1 MAATDVQGML
11 VRIEAT
17 TAQLRME
24 MAKADSTVAAS
35 SAGINKQLAGIDLA
49 FNRIGRAALA
59 AGKTTGVAMAGL
71 ATASIA
77 AGAASLALLKRTA
90 EATAESDR
98 WAKSLGMNT
107 TTLIEWQY
115 AAERAG
121 LSGDNIADIFKDLND
136 KIGDVL
142 VTGGG
147 EAVDALNKL
156 GLSAK
161 ALAQLSPDK
170 QLEAIAASLSKVGS
184 QAEKTNILES
194 LGNDLSRLLPLL
206 ENGGA
211 ELERY
216 KQQARDFGISLNP
229 QQVNDLVK
237 ANEILKD
244 IGDQLHGIENQ
255 MVAGL
260 ANVDLSSL
268 NDSMADLRATVT
280 DPRFVQGLADL
291 AAGVLKFTTF
301 LASAA
306 SEIANITRFAAESMA
321 AAINGPALDD
331 LIRLE
336 DRVAS
341 LRHELEQAKAMGGLP
356 ALFDDFGVS
365 GSRAVKDIE
374 ADLKDAQEQLKKGQE
389 LVASMSSMKAPPIA
403 PNPSPRATPN
413 LAALQGRNGPDK
425 DAEKAQAKNQQ
436 ELNAKLREAAA
447 AYVQLKRAYDPVGAA
462 LDDYTKGTEQL
473 DLLLADNKVSL
484 SEYATS
490 VGWLEDQ
497 YAQAKAAANGL
508 SEAMRYQADLEKD
521 LANARAQYQAQADAV
536 GMGDK
541 EAQRSQA
548 RLELERENNQ
558 KILDL
563 RTQRNLAET
572 DAQRKAF
579 DEQIR
584 LEKEYGPK
592 RVAAMEE
599 GFRKVDAAQADWTNG
614 MAAALDNYRDS
625 VADTAGQFQELFT
638 NAFTGAEDALVDFV
652 TTGKLSFK
660 DLANSIVQD
669 LIRIQIRK
677 ALAGAVSAAAGTSW
691 GAGVASMFQQAKGGA
706 WNGGVQMFANGGVF
720 TNGIVDQP
728 TAFRMAGGLGV
739 MGEAGPEAIMPLTRG
754 PDGSLGVAAHG
765 GGGGDTVIHL
775 GAPTV
780 HMQVNG
786 NPDAA
791 MLMQMEQST
800 QRAVKASYQA
810 VANDFK
816 TNGPLRRLIT
826 G

>member
-216 KQQARDFGISLNP
+216 KQQARDFGISLDAK
-229 QQVNDLVK
+229 QVSDLVK

-255 MVAGL
+255 LVAGL

-291 AAGVLKFTTF
+291 AAGVIKLTSL
-301 LASAA
+301 LASAT
-306 SEIANITRFAAESMA
+306 SEIVNFTREAAESMA
-321 AAINGPALDD
+321 AAVHGIASDD
-331 LIRLE
+331 IPRMEKQL
-336 DRVAS
+336 AS
-341 LRHELEQAKAMGGLP
+341 YRQELEKAQALGGMP
-356 ALFDDFGVS
+356 ALFDDFGSS
-365 GSRAVKDIE
+365 GARAEQEIKADIALMEQRIKLAKELAATAVK
-374 ADLKDAQEQLKKGQE
+374 Q
-389 LVASMSSMKAPPIA
+389 
-403 PNPSPRATPN
+403 PSPAPAPRVTPN

-425 DAEKAQAKNQQ
+425 DAEKAQAKSLQ
-436 ELNAKLREAAA
+436 ELATKIREAGT

-462 LDDYTKGTEQL
+462 LDDFTKGTEQL

-484 SEYATS
+484 SEYATA

-508 SEAMRYQADLEKD
+508 SEAMRYQADLEKE

-541 EAQRSQA
+541 EAQRIQA
-548 RLELERENNQ
+548 RLELERENTQ

-563 RTQRNLAET
+563 RTQRALAENET
-572 DAQRKAF
+572 QRKAL

-599 GFRKVDAAQADWTNG
+599 GFRKVDAAQANWTNG
-614 MAAALDNYRDS
+614 MTRALDNYRDS
-625 VADTAGQFQELFT
+625 AADTAGQFENLFT
-638 NAFTGAEDALVDFV
+638 NAFTGAEDALTDFV

-677 ALAGAVSAAAGTSW
+677 ALAGVVSAAAGTSW
-691 GAGVASMFQQAKGGA
+691 GAGVASMFKQAKGGA
-706 WNGGVQMFANGGVF
+706 WDGGVQMFANGGTF

-728 TAFRMAGGLGV
+728 TAFRMANGLGV

-754 PDGSLGVAAHG
+754 PDGSLGIAAHG
-765 GGGGDTVIHL
+765 GTSNETTINL

-780 HMQVNG
+780 HMTVNG
-786 NPDAA
+786 NPDPA

-800 QRAVKASYQA
+800 QRAVNASYQA

-816 TNGPLRRLIT
+816 TNGPLRRLLNT
-826 G
+826 

>member
-35 SAGINKQLAGIDLA
+35 SAGINKQLTGIDLA
-49 FNRIGRAALA
+49 FNRIGRAAAATGKA
-59 AGKTTGVAMAGL
+59 AGVALAGI

-77 AGAASLALLKRTA
+77 AGAASMALLRRTA

-98 WAKSLGMNT
+98 WAKSLGMST
-107 TTLIEWQY
+107 TSLIEWQY
-115 AAERAG
+115 AAGKAG
-121 LSGDNIADIFKDLND
+121 LSGDNMADIFKDLND

-170 QLEAIAASLSKVGS
+170 QLEAIAASLSKIGTR
-184 QAEKTNILES
+184 AEKTNILES
-194 LGNDLSRLLPLL
+194 LGNDLSRMLPLL

-211 ELERY
+211 ELQ
-216 KQQARDFGISLNP
+216 KFLQQARDFGISLNP
-229 QQVNDLVK
+229 KQVEDLVR
-237 ANEILKD
+237 ANQILQEL
-244 IGDQLHGIENQ
+244 GDKLEGIEKQ
-255 MVAGL
+255 MTAGL
-260 ANVDLSSL
+260 ANVDLSQLNESL
-268 NDSMADLRATVT
+268 EELRRVVT
-280 DPRFVQGLADL
+280 DPRFAQALTDL
-291 AAGVLKFTTF
+291 AAGMVTMTAKAGEAAVALRDFTKW
-301 LASAA
+301 
-306 SEIANITRFAAESMA
+306 AAEAVA
-321 AAINGPALDD
+321 AKIHGPALDD
-331 LIRLE
+331 LPRLE
-336 DRVAS
+336 DQVAS
-341 LRHELEQAKAMGGLP
+341 FREELERAKAVGADP
-356 ALFDDFGVS
+356 IIFGF
-365 GSRAVKDIE
+365 RPLKDIE
-374 ADLKDAQEQLKKGQE
+374 ADLKTAEEQLKRGQALMAGAAAAPKPAAAP
-389 LVASMSSMKAPPIA
+389 LVVRTGIDISK
-403 PNPSPRATPN
+403 
-413 LAALQGRNGPDK
+413 LQGRNGPDK
-425 DAEKAQAKNQQ
+425 DAEKAQAKALQ
-436 ELNAKLREAAA
+436 ELATKIREAGT

-462 LDDYTKGTEQL
+462 LDDFTKGTEQL

-484 SEYATS
+484 SEYATA

-508 SEAMRYQADLEKD
+508 SEAMRYQADLEKE

-541 EAQRSQA
+541 EAQRIQA
-548 RLELERENNQ
+548 RLELERENTQ

-563 RTQRNLAET
+563 RTQRALAENET
-572 DAQRKAF
+572 QRKAL

-599 GFRKVDAAQADWTNG
+599 GFRKVDAAQANWTNG
-614 MAAALDNYRDS
+614 MTRALDNYRDS
-625 VADTAGQFQELFT
+625 AADTAGQFENLFT
-638 NAFTGAEDALVDFV
+638 NAFTGAEDALTDFV

-706 WNGGVQMFANGGVF
+706 WNGGVQMFANGGAF

-765 GGGGDTVIHL
+765 GGGGETVIHL

-780 HMQVNG
+780 QMHVNG

-816 TNGPLRRLIT
+816 TNGPLRRMIT

>member
-35 SAGINKQLAGIDLA
+35 SAGINKQLAGIDLT

-142 VTGGG
+142 VTDGG

-170 QLEAIAASLSKVGS
+170 QLEAIAAGLSKVGS

-229 QQVNDLVK
+229 QQVNDLVR

-255 MVAGL
+255 LVAGL

-291 AAGVLKFTTF
+291 AAGVIKLGTF

-306 SEIANITRFAAESMA
+306 SEIANFTREAAESMA
-321 AAINGPALDD
+321 AAVHGIASDD
-331 LIRLE
+331 IPRMEKQL
-336 DRVAS
+336 AS
-341 LRHELEQAKAMGGLP
+341 YRQELEKAQALGGMP
-356 ALFDDFGVS
+356 ALFDDFGTS
-365 GSRAVKDIE
+365 GARAEQEIKADI
-374 ADLKDAQEQLKKGQE
+374 
-389 LVASMSSMKAPPIA
+389 ASMEQRIKLAKELAATVVKQPTPAPA
-403 PNPSPRATPN
+403 PRTAPN

-436 ELNAKLREAAA
+436 ELNAKLREAAS

-473 DLLLADNKVSL
+473 DLLLADNKITL
-484 SEYATS
+484 DQYATS

-541 EAQRSQA
+541 EAQRTQA

-614 MAAALDNYRDS
+614 MTRALDNYRDS
-625 VADTAGQFQELFT
+625 AADTAGQFENLFT
-638 NAFTGAEDALVDFV
+638 NAFTGAEDALTDFV

-706 WNGGVQMFANGGVF
+706 WNGGVQMFANGGAF

-739 MGEAGPEAIMPLTRG
+739 VGEAGPEAIMPLTRG

-765 GGGGDTVIHL
+765 GGGGETVIHL

-780 HMQVNG
+780 QMHVNG

-816 TNGPLRRLIT
+816 TNGPLRRMIT